1 MNTLIEKW
9 RPLVATVDPPLGRSA
24 IPEVIEWLVG
34 DECHEVDEAGL
45 IAGLGR
51 RLRAAGLPLDRLA
64 LHLRT
69 LHPELFGRSV
79 AWAPNEPV
87 EIRDREHAA
96 QASATFQGSPLRRV
110 METREPVTIRLDEAN
125 ASGWTVFDIFQGRS
139 LVEIVMVPL
148 CNADGSIS
156 AASFCTA
163 RPGGF
168 TASEHRLLQRIVP
181 ALRNACELRTLRQ
194 IELTLLDTY
203 IGSTTSR
210 RILAGRVRPGQVE
223 SLEAALLLCDL
234 RGFTELS
241 NRLPSV
247 SVLELLDGYFDRVI
261 PAITST
267 GGEIL
272 KFIGD
277 AALAFFHREKA
288 AEACAAAL
296 QGALSALDNL
306 ARFTAPDAELH
317 AGIALHHGEVSY
329 GNIGSGR
336 RLDFTLIGPDVNL
349 VSRIE
354 SVCGKTGHALLMSER
369 FAALLGSPDTIS
381 AGRHQLKGFAEPA
394 ELHTLRATTVQRCH
408 SKAEKGSH
416 STSQRLVSC

>member
-1 MNTLIEKW
+1 M
-9 RPLVATVDPPLGRSA
+9 
-24 IPEVIEWLVG
+24 
-34 DECHEVDEAGL
+34 
-45 IAGLGR
+45 
-51 RLRAAGLPLDRLA
+51 
-64 LHLRT
+64 
-69 LHPELFGRSV
+69 
-79 AWAPNEPV
+79 
-87 EIRDREHAA
+87 
-96 QASATFQGSPLRRV
+96 
-110 METREPVTIRLDEAN
+110 
-125 ASGWTVFDIFQGRS
+125 
-139 LVEIVMVPL
+139 
-148 CNADGSIS
+148 
-156 AASFCTA
+156 
-163 RPGGF
+163 
-168 TASEHRLLQRIVP
+168 
-181 ALRNACELRTLRQ
+181 
-194 IELTLLDTY
+194 ELTLLDTY

-210 RILAGRVRPGQVE
+210 RILAGRVRRGQVE

-241 NRLPSV
+241 NRLPSAR
-247 SVLELLDGYFDRVI
+247 VLELLDGYFDRIV

-272 KFIGD
+272 KFMGD
-277 AALAFFHREKA
+277 AALAFFHRENA

-317 AGIALHHGEVSY
+317 AGIALHYGEVSY

-354 SVCGKTGHALLMSER
+354 SVCGKTGQALLMSER

-381 AGRHQLKGFAEPA
+381 AGRHQLKGFPAPA
-394 ELHTLRATTVQRCH
+394 ELHMLRATTVQRCH

-416 STSQRLVSC
+416 S